1 MLEGMRFY
9 DQVIRFYICSVVVA
23 CILATLLFSF
33 LYLCFIY
40 IQLNC

>member
-33 LYLCFIY
+33 LYLALFTS
-40 IQLNC
+40 N

>member
-23 CILATLLFSF
+23 CILATLLSSF